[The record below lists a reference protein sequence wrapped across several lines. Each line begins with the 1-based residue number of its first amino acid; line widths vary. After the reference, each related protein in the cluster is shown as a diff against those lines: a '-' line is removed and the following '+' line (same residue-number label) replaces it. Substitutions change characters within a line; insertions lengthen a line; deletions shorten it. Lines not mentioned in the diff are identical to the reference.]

1 MDLGGKQIQHDFVKV
16 FLPRTFVSRAK
27 HQNTALH
34 VMFSPGI
41 ESLLVLET
49 SRACVSSNPTSL
61 IHLCGKSLKLAGNAN
76 ICPQ

>member
-16 FLPRTFVSRAK
+16 FLSRTFVGRVK

-49 SRACVSSNPTSL
+49 SRASVSVQSNFFNSFVWEIT
-61 IHLCGKSLKLAGNAN
+61 
-76 ICPQ
+76 